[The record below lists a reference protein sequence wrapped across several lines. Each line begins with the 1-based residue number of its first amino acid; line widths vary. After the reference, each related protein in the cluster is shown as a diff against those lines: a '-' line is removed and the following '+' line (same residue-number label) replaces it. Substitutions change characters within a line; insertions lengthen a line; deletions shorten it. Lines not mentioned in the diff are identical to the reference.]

1 MENESDILKSL
12 ASGDQQVFAKLFR
25 LYYLKVRAFAYGFV
39 KDFDEAEDL
48 AQSVFI
54 KIWDKH
60 EIFSCVK
67 NFDAYLYTLTK
78 YLVLNYIKSKD
89 LGSIVHDEYPEIC
102 DMDTPYEELLASD
115 LKLLIDMVV
124 DSMSP
129 QRKMVYVLSRV
140 RGLSNDEI
148 AEKLGIHKKTVE
160 NHLNL
165 ALKELRDVIST
176 SIVTYFMLM
185 NWWKCS

>member
-1 MENESDILKSL
+1 MENESEILKSL
-12 ASGDQQVFAKLFR
+12 ASGDQQVFSQLFR
-25 LYYLKVRAFAYGFV
+25 RYYLKVRSFAYGFV
-39 KDFDEAEDL
+39 KDPDEADDL
-48 AQSVFI
+48 AQTVFI

-60 EIFSCVK
+60 EIFSCVR

-78 YLVLNYIKSKD
+78 YTIFNYIKSQAS
-89 LGSIVHDEYPEIC
+89 GSVVHDEFPDIS
-102 DMDTPYEELLASD
+102 DTDTPYEILLASD

-129 QRKMVYVLSRV
+129 QRKMVYILSRV

-148 AEKLGIHKKTVE
+148 AVRLGIHKKTVE

-165 ALKELRDVIST
+165 ALKELRNAIST
-176 SIVTYFMLM
+176 AIIAYFMLM
-185 NWWKCS
+185 NWWKCL